1 MQALNMPFNSSC
13 IALMSAIVG
22 GLLGGFLLDMQWGK
36 RSIKK
41 LQTKQAEDLKVR

>member
-1 MQALNMPFNSSC
+1 MHRSYVCRAGVLP
-13 IALMSAIVG
+13 IVG

-41 LQTKQAEDLKVR
+41 LQTKQAEDLKVH